1 MSGVSAVSAVG
12 AVSAEERQLVTE
24 LASRLLAA
32 GSGDALVAE
41 LRDSGLGTQLWSDAD
56 AMATLFELHGSLCA
70 TSGLLDLAV
79 LRPVDSTASASFV
92 LPRPGAATPPGRVLG
107 ATITIDGVAFTA
119 GTGERYVVGTDS
131 GDILLVRGLSIGPL
145 HGFDPTLGLSR
156 VEGCVTMA
164 ECEPAASA
172 PAWDVL
178 LARAAR
184 LIAHQLVGVAH
195 GALAVATRHVQER
208 HQFGRPIGAFQ
219 TVRHR
224 LADALIAETGA
235 REVLDCVDDS
245 DPAVEL
251 LVVKALAGRAALVAV
266 QAAQQVCGAMG
277 FTEEFGLHRFVRR
290 AYLLDGLLGG
300 SEAAEFELGSHV
312 LATGH
317 TPDRTALVT
326 EGETAHA

>member
-1 MSGVSAVSAVG
+1 VS

-24 LASRLLAA
+24 LASRLLAE
-32 GSGDALVAE
+32 GRSDALVAE
-41 LRDSGLGTQLWSDAD
+41 LRDSGLGAELWSDSD
-56 AMATLFELHGSLCA
+56 AMAALFELHGSLCA
-70 TSGLLDLAV
+70 TSGLLGLAV
-79 LRPVDSTASASFV
+79 LRPADGAISGLFV
-92 LPRPGAATPPGRVLG
+92 LPVPGEASPPGRVLG
-107 ATITIDGVAFTA
+107 ASIVIDGVVFGA
-119 GTGERYVVGTDS
+119 GAAEPHVVATDS
-131 GDILLVRGLSIGPL
+131 GDILLVRGLNTEPV
-145 HGFDPTLGLSR
+145 HGFDPTLGLFR
-156 VEGCVTMA
+156 VEGCVRMA
-164 ECEPAASA
+164 ECEPAAGT

-178 LARAAR
+178 LARSAR
-184 LIAHQLVGVAH
+184 IVAHQLVGVAH
-195 GALAVATRHVQER
+195 AALAIATRHVQER

-251 LVVKALAGRAALVAV
+251 LVVKALAGRAALIAV

-277 FTEEFGLHRFVRR
+277 FTEELGLHRFVRR
-290 AYLLDGLLGG
+290 AYLLDCLLGG

-317 TPDRTALVT
+317 TPDRTALV
-326 EGETAHA
+326 

>member
-1 MSGVSAVSAVG
+1 MSAVNTESTLT
-12 AVSAEERQLVTE
+12 AEERQLVTE
-24 LASRLLAA
+24 LASRLLTA
-32 GSGDALVAE
+32 GSGDDLVTE
-41 LRDSGLGTQLWSDAD
+41 LRESGLGAQLWSDSD
-56 AMATLFELHGSLCA
+56 AMAALFELHGSLCA

-79 LRPVDSTASASFV
+79 LRPADGTASASFV
-92 LPRPGAATPPGRVLG
+92 LPVPGAATPPGRVLG

-119 GTGERYVVGTDS
+119 GTAERYVVGTDS
-131 GDILLVRGLSIGPL
+131 SDILLVRGLSTEPL

-156 VEGCVTMA
+156 VKGCVTMA

-184 LIAHQLVGVAH
+184 IITHQLVGVAH
-195 GALAVATRHVQER
+195 AVLAIATRHVQER

-224 LADALIAETGA
+224 LADALIAQTGA
-235 REVLDCVDDS
+235 REVLDCVGDS
-245 DPAVEL
+245 GPAVEL
-251 LVVKALAGRAALVAV
+251 LVVKALAGRAALLAV
-266 QAAQQVCGAMG
+266 QAAQQACGAMG

-317 TPDRTALVT
+317 TPDRAALVT
-326 EGETAHA
+326 EGKTAHA